1 MAQGQVAA
9 DFNFRDLN
17 AKVGFGNA
25 ESRAGSN
32 SYIEPVTIGGLVVGN
47 NYVMLGIVATIAFAS
62 ILILR
67 KKK

>member
-17 AKVGFGNA
+17 AKVGVGNA

-32 SYIEPVTIGGLVVGN
+32 AFIEPVTIGGLVVGN
-47 NYVMLGIVATIAFAS
+47 NYVLLGAVGIIAFAA

-67 KKK
+67 KK